1 MSLSFSAL
9 CLYPGIDLLF
19 QHVKRQRAV
28 LEHGG
33 VEALDVES
41 VAERPPRLVAKLQYF
56 QLPDLVARRLAR
68 IVDVALDL
76 LDDVALAEQR
86 IVLEIADRLL
96 AAPSLGVEA
105 GVGDQPDRPPQ
116 FEREVAE
123 LRIGVLVEAHLA
135 AEPLGVE
142 APALDIGAVAAE
154 AAELG
159 NPLELLLKRDLEMM
173 AGRALMIADPLD
185 LGLQHLVH
193 VGEVDVIDSG
203 PRAVGRG
210 LV

>member
-19 QHVKRQRAV
+19 QHVKRQRAI
-28 LEHGG
+28 LEHRG

-41 VAERPPRLVAKLQYF
+41 VAQCPPRLVAKLQYL
-56 QLPDLVARRLAR
+56 QLADLVARRLAR

-76 LDDVALAEQR
+76 LDDVSLAQER
-86 IVLEIADRLL
+86 IVLEIADRLF

-105 GVGDQPDRPPQ
+105 GVGDQPHRPPQ

-142 APALDIGAVAAE
+142 APAFDIGAVSAE

-159 NPLELLLKRDLEMM
+159 DSLQLLLQRDLEMV
-173 AGRALMIADPLD
+173 AG
-185 LGLQHLVH
+185 
-193 VGEVDVIDSG
+193 
-203 PRAVGRG
+203 
-210 LV
+210 